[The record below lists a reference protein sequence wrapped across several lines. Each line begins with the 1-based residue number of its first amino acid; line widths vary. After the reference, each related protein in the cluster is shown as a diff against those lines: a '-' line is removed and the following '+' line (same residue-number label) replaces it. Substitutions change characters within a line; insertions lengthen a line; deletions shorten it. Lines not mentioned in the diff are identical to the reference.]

1 MGGYTCFFSVV
12 SAENTNTFDL
22 IHSSPLRTYSIC
34 SAQDQRIKFLQHYL
48 FDTRHQFGFSGVK
61 DENRS
66 STSIHRVPVPGHI
79 PVLAIRPAITEGL
92 KDRDQLLV
100 CCSI

>member
-22 IHSSPLRTYSIC
+22 IHSSPLRS
-34 SAQDQRIKFLQHYL
+34 SDQDQRSFCN
-48 FDTRHQFGFSGVK
+48 DTRHQFGFSGVK

-66 STSIHRVPVPGHI
+66 STSIHRVPVS
-79 PVLAIRPAITEGL
+79 AITEGL

>member
-22 IHSSPLRTYSIC
+22 IHSSPLRS
-34 SAQDQRIKFLQHYL
+34 SDQDQRSKFLQRHYL
-48 FDTRHQFGFSGVK
+48 FDTLHQFGFSGVK

-66 STSIHRVPVPGHI
+66 RVPVPGHI
-79 PVLAIRPAITEGL
+79 YQCWPYARP
-92 KDRDQLLV
+92 
-100 CCSI
+100 